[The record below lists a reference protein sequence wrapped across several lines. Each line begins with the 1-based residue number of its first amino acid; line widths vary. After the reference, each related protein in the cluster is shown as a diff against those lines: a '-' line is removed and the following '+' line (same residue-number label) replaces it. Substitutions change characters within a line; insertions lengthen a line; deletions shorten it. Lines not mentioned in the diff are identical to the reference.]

1 MAMRCGIGAGSRLRP
16 TIAASISNLN
26 IPLREDAFGAMGTF
40 SGSTDA
46 SHFGIDTPGVWLS
59 DGGSSPDDVTWPSN
73 ARLDIARNISIMVV
87 ARMKTTPAAPY
98 NSVVFGRGTDFAPG
112 NYSWSLN
119 RESVTGGNW
128 LWQFINGGRVSVA
141 WFNDTAVP
149 FPDRLRDRHLRSR
162 QHANF
167 RERDPGRDA
176 CHNRRDRQRGKADW
190 NWRHRIFAGEQSA
203 NLQSVCAGDVGS
215 RADAI

>member
-1 MAMRCGIGAGSRLRP
+1 MPTLQWQKPPILEPRRGHALWDRCRFAFAPDDRGIN
-16 TIAASISNLN
+16 SNLN

-128 LWQFINGGRVSVA
+128 LWQFINGGACIGRLVQRHCR
-141 WFNDTAVP
+141 P
-149 FPDRLRDRHLRSR
+149 FPG
-162 QHANF
+162 QTA
-167 RERDPGRDA
+167 
-176 CHNRRDRQRGKADW
+176 
-190 NWRHRIFAGEQSA
+190 
-203 NLQSVCAGDVGS
+203 
-215 RADAI
+215 